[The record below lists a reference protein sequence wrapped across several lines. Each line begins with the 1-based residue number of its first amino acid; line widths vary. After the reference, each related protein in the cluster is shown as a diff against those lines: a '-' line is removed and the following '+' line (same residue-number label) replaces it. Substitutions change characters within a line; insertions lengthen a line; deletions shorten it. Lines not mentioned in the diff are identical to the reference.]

1 MTELHQHQTENSSCS
16 ERESIGVG
24 VHMAGY
30 EITDVPSVELSDSE
44 QELLDSIGADSIQS
58 ELMAEAIISV
68 DERDEV
74 LGPISKIS
82 AHRDAGSYHRAFSV
96 LLFDSKNRLLLQ
108 RRADDKV
115 TFPGVWANSCCS
127 HPLHSESEL
136 IEENAL
142 GVKNAAIRK
151 LEQELGISPTTLS
164 TNDFHFM
171 TKMRYS
177 ARMNETWIERELDHI
192 LVAQVDVELKP
203 NANEVSEVAWVSYE
217 ELEEMLLEEKPSNG
231 SIAPWFRCIAARIMT
246 EEWWNAVGDAA
257 ALAEIADEKIHD
269 MGDVTHMLPEAVGA
283 GLNISVLEVKPLVEQ
298 RIMNSLMASR
308 HERLASAMTH
318 LIHGGGKR
326 LRATL
331 PWLVGKA
338 VGDSH
343 SGMLDVGAA
352 IETVHNFTL
361 VHDDI
366 MDDDD
371 IRRGRNAVHIE
382 FDLPTAIN
390 AGDAMLA
397 IAFERL
403 VQAEGLEAEDVAALV
418 NRIAWMVRRVS
429 EGQQMD
435 IEFEDELAVS
445 EEDYIEMIEG
455 KTAVMFLTCAEIGA
469 RMAGADQDTI
479 DCMADWGL
487 AVGLCFQLMDDL
499 IDVLSDSNVL
509 GKPAGSDVAQGKRTL
524 MVIHALAQPDS
535 DDKTTLLAALGKGED
550 ADVQSIEAAL
560 QALGNLGSI
569 EYAKQRAVEYHAKAH
584 ACLDRIPKGP
594 AMRALRELT
603 DFQLKRIS

>member
-1 MTELHQHQTENSSCS
+1 MS
-16 ERESIGVG
+16 
-24 VHMAGY
+24 GY
-30 EITDVPSVELSDSE
+30 EIGDVPSIELSTSE
-44 QELLDSIGADSIQS
+44 KELLSSLGANAIQS
-58 ELMAEAIISV
+58 KLMSEAIISV
-68 DERDEV
+68 SEHDEV
-74 LGPISKIS
+74 LGPISKIA
-82 AHRDAGSYHRAFSV
+82 AHQNEGAFHRAFSV
-96 LLFDSKNRLLLQ
+96 LLFDSENRLLLQ
-108 RRADDKV
+108 RRAMDKV

-136 IEENAL
+136 IEDGAL
-142 GVKNAAIRK
+142 GVKLAAIRK
-151 LEQELGISPTTLS
+151 LEQELGVDPSQLSPD
-164 TNDFHFM
+164 DFTFM

-177 ARMNETWIERELDHI
+177 ARMNETWIEREVDHI
-192 LVAQVDVELKP
+192 LMIQKDLEITP
-203 NANEVSEVAWVSYE
+203 NPNEVSEISWVSFD
-217 ELEEMLLEEKPSNG
+217 ELESLLIDEESDNG

-246 EEWWNAVGDAA
+246 EEWWAAIGDAD
-257 ALAEIADEKIHD
+257 ALESLSDDMIHD
-269 MGDVTHMLPEAVGA
+269 MGDVTHMLPEAEGA
-283 GLNISVLEVKPLVEQ
+283 GLNVSVLEVKPLVEQ
-298 RIMNSLMASR
+298 RIMSSLMASR
-308 HERLASAMTH
+308 HHRLASAMTH

-331 PWLVGKA
+331 PWLVAKA

-371 IRRGRNAVHIE
+371 VRRGRNAVHIE

-403 VQAEGLEAEDVAALV
+403 VQAEGLEPDDVATLV

-435 IEFEDELAVS
+435 IEFEEELAVS

-469 RMAGADQDTI
+469 RMAGADQETI
-479 DCMADWGL
+479 ECMADWGL

-499 IDVLSDSNVL
+499 IDVLSDSDVL

-524 MVIHALAQPDS
+524 MVIHALSQPDS
-535 DDKTTLLAALGKGED
+535 PDKDILLAALGKGDSAPPEAVD
-550 ADVQSIEAAL
+550 AAL
-560 QALGNLGSI
+560 KALGNLGSI
-569 EYAKQRAVEYHAKAH
+569 DYAKQRAEEYHAKAH
-584 ACLDRIPKGP
+584 ACLDRIPQGP
-594 AMRALRELT
+594 SMKALRELT